1 MKLKPVGS
9 KLLVL
14 PLEARNHVTESKIEL
29 VETELSRAEV
39 VEVSY
44 DLKDIYKVGEVV
56 LMPAKIGTLQIY
68 NGKSCLWINGN
79 GYPSGD
85 VWAIEVAETSPKKKK

>member
-14 PLEARNHVTESKIEL
+14 PVETKNYVTESKIEL
-29 VETELSRAEV
+29 VESELSQAEV
-39 VEVSY
+39 VEIS
-44 DLKDIYKVGEVV
+44 DELSAIYKVGDVV
-56 LMPAKIGTLQIY
+56 LLPNKAGVLQIY
-68 NGKSCLWINGN
+68 NGKKCLWINGL

-85 VWAIEVAETSPKKKK
+85 VWAIVSEEK

>member
-14 PLEARNHVTESKIEL
+14 PLETENYVTESKIEL
-29 VETELSRAEV
+29 IEAELERAKV
-39 VEVSY
+39 VEVS
-44 DLKDIYKVGEVV
+44 DELSDIYKVGDVV
-56 LMPAKIGTLQIY
+56 LYPKKLGSLQIY
-68 NGKSCLWINGN
+68 EGKKCLWINGA

-85 VWAIEVAETSPKKKK
+85 VWAIETK

>member
-14 PLEARNHVTESKIEL
+14 PLETKDYVTDTNIQLIESEL
-29 VETELSRAEV
+29 ERAEV
-39 VEVSY
+39 VEVSDELY
-44 DLKDIYKVGEVV
+44 GVYKKGDVV
-56 LMPAKIGTLQIY
+56 LYPSKIGSLQIY
-68 NGKSCLWINGN
+68 NGKKCLWINGA

-85 VWAIEVAETSPKKKK
+85 VWAIVSE

>member
-14 PLEARNHVTESKIEL
+14 PLEAKNYVTESKIEL
-29 VETELSRAEV
+29 VESELSRAEI
-39 VEVSY
+39 VEVS
-44 DLKDIYKVGEVV
+44 DELADIYKVGEVV
-56 LMPAKIGTLQIY
+56 LLPSKIGTLQIY
-68 NGKSCLWINGN
+68 NGKNCLWINGN

-85 VWAIEVAETSPKKKK
+85 VWAIVTEN